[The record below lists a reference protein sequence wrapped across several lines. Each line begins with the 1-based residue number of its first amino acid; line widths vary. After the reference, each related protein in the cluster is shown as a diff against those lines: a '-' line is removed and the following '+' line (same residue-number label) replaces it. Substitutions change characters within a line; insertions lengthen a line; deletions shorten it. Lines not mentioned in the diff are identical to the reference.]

1 MRPRSARRLRSS
13 ACLSARCPY
22 GPPVRKCHSGT
33 SNATGVRNI
42 CRSGRTTRSL
52 SSQPM
57 RPTPRS
63 VRDLSWQRV
72 PSRKDVD
79 HDRSQTSFTTRLQ
92 RSEPPSRQ
100 AAKPPNRSRPLSP
113 ATRKAASS
121 RGSSRRGRS
130 RVRTAS
136 EQMSGRCRERASAG
150 RTRPR
155 DHHDHDAV
163 DRIPRRVGAGS
174 GRLDQEMST
183 IAPGGRTTNRDSR
196 EPDGPDSDLA
206 RSIAPGA

>member
-1 MRPRSARRLRSS
+1 MLQCSWLSPDVPYPDYVPSFGLYMSPPWRRRPGATNHPVRTNARR
-13 ACLSARCPY
+13 
-22 GPPVRKCHSGT
+22 G
-33 SNATGVRNI
+33 
-42 CRSGRTTRSL
+42 
-52 SSQPM
+52 
-57 RPTPRS
+57 
-63 VRDLSWQRV
+63 
-72 PSRKDVD
+72 
-79 HDRSQTSFTTRLQ
+79 DRS
-92 RSEPPSRQ
+92 
-100 AAKPPNRSRPLSP
+100 KPRTPCPRRYRPDPNRCRPLSP
-113 ATRKAASS
+113 TVR
-121 RGSSRRGRS
+121 RVTISRRSPQRRRS
-130 RVRTAS
+130 RPRAAY
-136 EQMSGRCRERASAG
+136 EQMSGRCRECASAG

>member
-1 MRPRSARRLRSS
+1 MSHECAGDLVPPLSLSRLTAGAHTAASPASPAFRPAASTQPSRSRRQPIAPSREPSH
-13 ACLSARCPY
+13 
-22 GPPVRKCHSGT
+22 GPP
-33 SNATGVRNI
+33 A
-42 CRSGRTTRSL
+42 
-52 SSQPM
+52 
-57 RPTPRS
+57 
-63 VRDLSWQRV
+63 
-72 PSRKDVD
+72 
-79 HDRSQTSFTTRLQ
+79 
-92 RSEPPSRQ
+92 
-100 AAKPPNRSRPLSP
+100 P

-136 EQMSGRCRERASAG
+136 EQMSGRCRQRANAG

-163 DRIPRRVGAGS
+163 DRIPRRVGARS